1 MAFLNVGKHNIRLL
15 AKVKISH
22 RRFPRGEIHWRGD
35 PDEAD
40 KKEEK
45 EEVDKKQVQLYS
57 RVQQGLPSD
66 KKLTTQYVC
75 QTLFGQRGVEYWR
88 RRSVCTRTV
97 RKRRRK
103 ARLVNNISGGKNV
116 SGSR

>member
-45 EEVDKKQVQLYS
+45 EELDKKQVQLYS

-66 KKLTTQYVC
+66 KKLTTQYVWSTRRRISEVEKC
-75 QTLFGQRGVEYWR
+75 MYAHSAEEKKKSTFGQ
-88 RRSVCTRTV
+88 
-97 RKRRRK
+97 
-103 ARLVNNISGGKNV
+103 
-116 SGSR
+116 

>member
-1 MAFLNVGKHNIRLL
+1 MIVSKSQDIPL
-15 AKVKISH
+15 KVP
-22 RRFPRGEIHWRGD
+22 PRGNTLAWGSGQK
-35 PDEAD
+35 AD

-66 KKLTTQYVC
+66 KKLTTQYVWS
-75 QTLFGQRGVEYWR
+75 TR
-88 RRSVCTRTV
+88 RRISEVYV
-97 RKRRRK
+97 RAQCGREEEKHVWSIIYPGVK
-103 ARLVNNISGGKNV
+103 I